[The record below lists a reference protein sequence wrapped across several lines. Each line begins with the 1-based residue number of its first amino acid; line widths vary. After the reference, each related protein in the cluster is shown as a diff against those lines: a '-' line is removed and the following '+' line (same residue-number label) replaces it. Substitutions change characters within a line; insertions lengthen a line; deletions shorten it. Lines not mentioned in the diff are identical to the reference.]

1 MSNSEGIPI
10 RRLVINDPKDM
21 PLHYGETPGGS
32 IYSTTPG
39 GTRIYYDRT
48 FLLSRRDSPLTRS
61 PPSKLPYIPEVTLIP
76 DPSKGDSSGSNSTNQ
91 DETSEQQK
99 SPLTKKE
106 FIYEIYFVFLS
117 FIRLLLIKILPI
129 WDWTTI
135 YTSACFVNNPFFNN
149 SLELSECDKCIN
161 TTGVL
166 RESNVTFFNFTKTVY
181 LKHLPVIVDDATQTW
196 TATRK
201 LNLKKL
207 FKLYVEDPILSEHD
221 LCRFESNIRLY
232 NQPGGAD
239 RLFNDYLSNT
249 RRPFMAQWN
258 NCKRETLKVLRSYYS
273 KPYFLP
279 ASVGQTLMGNWF
291 FVSFGLH
298 KETEPLQKIPLG
310 ENWVWIAQLQ
320 GAGRIELRPKY
331 PCENLCK
338 IIDAIELNHGDL
350 STYLNLFIHI
360 YTMHFTS
367 H

>member
-1 MSNSEGIPI
+1 M
-10 RRLVINDPKDM
+10 
-21 PLHYGETPGGS
+21 
-32 IYSTTPG
+32 
-39 GTRIYYDRT
+39 
-48 FLLSRRDSPLTRS
+48 
-61 PPSKLPYIPEVTLIP
+61 
-76 DPSKGDSSGSNSTNQ
+76 
-91 DETSEQQK
+91 
-99 SPLTKKE
+99 E
-106 FIYEIYFVFLS
+106 FIYEIYFVLLS

-181 LKHLPVIVDDATQTW
+181 LNHRPVIVDDATQSW

-207 FKLYVEDPILSEHD
+207 FKLYIEDPILSEHD
-221 LCRFESNIRLY
+221 LCRFEANIRLY

-239 RLFNDYLSNT
+239 KLFNDYLSNT

-298 KETEPLQKIPLG
+298 KESERLQKIPLG
-310 ENWVWIAQLQ
+310 ESWVWIAQIQ
-320 GAGRIELRPKY
+320 GAGLIELRPKY
-331 PCENLCK
+331 PCESLCRT
-338 IIDAIELNHGDL
+338 IDAIELNHGDL
-350 STYLNLFIHI
+350 II
-360 YTMHFTS
+360 YS
-367 H
+367 HLYDAFYKPLEKETVLLAQGID